1 MTLNKDQIGGL
12 IFLCL
17 SLTYGYHAGQID
29 MLPGDEFEPF
39 NARSLPFALA
49 TLGALVSAL
58 LLTTS
63 SLSSARD
70 NSPLSLAGFDLA
82 LTGKMLGLIVLFGL
96 ALHWIGFLLAT
107 ALFLLAGYWL
117 LGERRPK
124 MLLLASV
131 PFAIGIWFILT
142 QLLDI
147 YLAPGQLFTQFMGA

>member
-17 SLTYGYHAGQID
+17 SLTYGYYAGQVD

-39 NARSLPFALA
+39 NARSLPLALA
-49 TLGALVSAL
+49 TLGALISAL

-63 SLSSARD
+63 SLGKDRND
-70 NSPLSLAGFDLA
+70 DTLSLAGFDLL

-96 ALHWIGFLLAT
+96 ALHWIGFLLST

-124 MLLLASV
+124 MLLLSSV
-131 PFAIGIWFILT
+131 PFAIGIWFVLT

-147 YLAPGQLFTQFMGA
+147 YLAPGQLITLLMGA